1 MRKFFIRSA
10 VTAGAIF
17 LGIIA
22 TIPAHAMTFDFS
34 VKSIGAPGDLASGTM
49 TANLTSPGIYTL
61 LGITGTFDGVA
72 ITGLSSYANAD
83 NLLLYPSQ
91 PYVDFQGIS
100 FETATLGIVNL
111 FSNSGYFEV
120 KSAVDSV
127 GYYFSGTPISLA
139 VSAAAVSATPLPSTW
154 GMMLLG
160 LGVVGYLA
168 YRRKRNDAVP
178 RAA

>member
-1 MRKFFIRSA
+1 
-10 VTAGAIF
+10 
-17 LGIIA
+17 
-22 TIPAHAMTFDFS
+22 
-34 VKSIGAPGDLASGTM
+34 
-49 TANLTSPGIYTL
+49 
-61 LGITGTFDGVA
+61 
-72 ITGLSSYANAD
+72 
-83 NLLLYPSQ
+83 LLLYPSQ

-100 FETATLGIVNL
+100 FQTASLGIVNL

-120 KSAVDSV
+120 KSTVDSV

-178 RAA
+178 TAA